1 LQGIVNIVKSDPQR
15 PVYVVLGAT
24 GAIGS
29 ELSRQLASSGA
40 NIVLGGRNR
49 ETLEDLAHEFDC
61 PSHTIEAH
69 ESASIQQCIQSAA
82 ETYGRID
89 GIVNCIGSVLLKAAH
104 MTSEDEWNDTIVVNL
119 TSAFWV
125 VRAAGKLMRR
135 TGGSVVLIS
144 SAAAR
149 IGLANHEA
157 IAAAKAGI
165 IGLTQS
171 AASTYA
177 SRGIRVNAV
186 APGLVKSHMTRKL
199 WETPVAESTS
209 IAMHALGRLGEPAD
223 IASAIEWLLQPANN
237 WITGQVIGIDGGLAT
252 LAPRNKTTK

>member
-1 LQGIVNIVKSDPQR
+1 LQGIVNIVKSNPQR

-29 ELSRQLASSGA
+29 ELSRRLALSGA

-125 VRAAGKLMRR
+125 VRAAGKLMHR

-171 AASTYA
+171 
-177 SRGIRVNAV
+177 
-186 APGLVKSHMTRKL
+186 
-199 WETPVAESTS
+199 AESTS